1 MTGALRALV
10 VDDEPLA
17 VERLQILLSRLP
29 HVELC
34 GTANEG
40 EAALRMAA
48 AMRPDVVLLDIAMP
62 GMDGIDV
69 ARALGG
75 MPHPPAI
82 VFVTAFDS
90 FAVAAFDIAAVDYL
104 LKPIVPDRLA
114 RALDRVREHRSHVR
128 EAEADAG
135 PAPASAPA
143 RLEEFWAS
151 DTSGLTRIRCVDI
164 DRITAERDYMR
175 LHVGPRSWLIN
186 HSLARLEEEL
196 DPERFVRLHRSAI
209 VRRDFVAGLR
219 HDDGAWTARLADG
232 SEQRVGRIYV
242 DNARALS
249 GRASRGDRA
258 AVQPAP

>member
-1 MTGALRALV
+1 MTDILRVLV

-29 HVELC
+29 KVELC

-40 EAALRMAA
+40 EAALRLAT

-69 ARALGG
+69 ARSLGA
-75 MPHPPAI
+75 MPQPPLV
-82 VFVTAFDS
+82 VFVTAYDS
-90 FAVAAFDIAAVDYL
+90 FAVAAFDVDAVDYL

-114 RALDRVREHRSHVR
+114 RALDRVREHR
-128 EAEADAG
+128 AEPVA
-135 PAPASAPA
+135 PVAPAG
-143 RLEEFWAS
+143 LEEFWAS

-175 LHVGPRSWLIN
+175 LHVGQRSWLIN
-186 HSLARLEEEL
+186 HSLSKLEEEL
-196 DPERFVRLHRSAI
+196 DPACFVRLHRSAI
-209 VRRDFVAGLR
+209 VRRDFVAGLH
-219 HDDGAWTARLADG
+219 HDDGSWIARLADG
-232 SEQRVGRIYV
+232 SEQRVGRNYV

-249 GRASRGDRA
+249 GRAPRSDRA
-258 AVQPAP
+258 AGQSAP